1 MCIATDTVSYETKME
16 RYMLLLKSR
25 SCTPFWRNWIIRKID
40 EMQVARINQQITY
53 LMNPSELVRFNL
65 ENN

>member
-1 MCIATDTVSYETKME
+1 MCIATDNVSYETKME
-16 RYMLLLKSR
+16 RYNLLLKSR
-25 SCTPFWRNWIIRKID
+25 SCTPFWRTWIIRKID

-65 ENN
+65 ENS